1 MTRFA
6 PMDGLLAIDIGN
18 TRVGIA
24 AWDTDGL
31 HHARHVQ
38 LRDPQSW
45 RDALSIT
52 WAHLARHAKRAVV
65 VGSVVPDATAAVC
78 KLAGDVC
85 DVEPL
90 RIRDDL
96 PLPMPLD
103 LERDD
108 EVGVDRVCAAA
119 AAFDAIGGPCAVA
132 SFGSATTIDCVS
144 ADGRFMGG
152 TIMPGVEMSWRA
164 LHEFTAALPQVNG
177 TVAHSPFGRNTH
189 ECIVNGVLFGAAG
202 ALREIVERF
211 ATELGQWPHLV
222 MTGGAAPLVADL
234 VDFADSL
241 VPDLCLRGVALAYRR
256 ATAVDGNAE

>member
-1 MTRFA
+1 MVGFP

-18 TRVGIA
+18 TRVGMA
-24 AWDTDGL
+24 AWDTHGL

-38 LRDPQSW
+38 LADPQSW
-45 RDALSIT
+45 RDALRIT
-52 WAHLARHAKRAVV
+52 WSHLARHGKRTVV
-65 VGSVVPDATAAVC
+65 VGSVVPGATAAVC

-96 PLPMPLD
+96 PLPMPLELD
-103 LERDD
+103 RDD
-108 EVGVDRVCAAA
+108 EVGVDRVCSAA
-119 AAFDAIGGPCAVA
+119 AAFDAIGGPCAIA

-144 ADGRFMGG
+144 SEGHFIGG

-164 LHEFTAALPQVNG
+164 LHEFTAALPQVSG
-177 TVAHSPFGRNTH
+177 AVGRSPFGKSTH
-189 ECIVNGVLFGAAG
+189 DCMVNGVLYGAAG

-222 MTGGAAPLVADL
+222 LTGGAAPLVAEL

-241 VPDLCLRGVALAYRR
+241 VPDLCLRGVALAYRK
-256 ATAVDGNAE
+256 ASGAVTTAE